1 MVCVCVYI
9 EGIGQES
16 GEGETIVRRR
26 EREDLHDYMGEE
38 IERIMRVKTLKS
50 KGTEEEEKKTEVK
63 EEEREKE
70 DIRSKCSA
78 SE

>member
-38 IERIMRVKTLKS
+38 IERIMRVKTLS
-50 KGTEEEEKKTEVK
+50 PK
-63 EEEREKE
+63 EGRRK
-70 DIRSKCSA
+70 RRRQR
-78 SE
+78 